1 MAKKRRKR
9 KKKKL
14 PQIAPTS
21 PAVIEPHPEPRPQET
36 VPPRATPSIAPSYLP
51 KTEDLTV
58 LVLLLLAYLFT
69 RLVNVVSFPLHYDE
83 ASYIHWGKVIA
94 GDWSQRFL
102 AAGWGGKQPLHTWLI
117 ALFTMLFSNTIFAG
131 RAVSVLA
138 GGISTLLIW
147 LIARRLFSRRVAYVA
162 AFLYIIAPYHLLYDR
177 IALIDSL
184 LVVEGLAVFW
194 FSIRLLDNPTPW
206 DAAGLALSSTA
217 ALLTKSSGLLFL
229 VLIPVVVILYFDQKE
244 VLIER
249 VKRCAGPLLAVGVT
263 ACLIYFFVFGSTEGA
278 QLVAQFEANRKYTLG
293 FDEIMAMPWD
303 VWGKNAL
310 KSFQVLWHYLTSPLG
325 LLAFCALLVSPWLG
339 KETMLLGLWGVLPIL
354 GFITVSR
361 IFFWRYLLFATPF
374 LLMAEARLLERVYEF
389 AVARFLLAQR
399 LRSPGRST
407 LVRAIGLAS
416 LALICLFALWQD
428 YLLLFDPAD
437 EALTAI
443 ERVQYIDNSFYGLLG
458 MSEYLKE
465 QAQKE
470 EIYVCVNRTYGP
482 VQNGIFLYLEN
493 EPSVQLLVVTPYEG
507 RLVAYD
513 PSTKQIYPK
522 DLLQQRP
529 TFLAGYTEEREAG
542 DFLGGHINLVKR
554 FPSLTGKSYIALYQ
568 VRVDTALQ

>member
-1 MAKKRRKR
+1 MAQKRRRKKRKATRT
-9 KKKKL
+9 
-14 PQIAPTS
+14 AP
-21 PAVIEPHPEPRPQET
+21 PPPVAIETHPERRPQET
-36 VPPRATPSIAPSYLP
+36 VPPRAKPSIALGYLP
-51 KTEDLTV
+51 KKADLIV
-58 LVLLLLAYLFT
+58 SALLLLAYLLT

-83 ASYIHWGKVIA
+83 ASYIHWGKIIA

-102 AAGWGGKQPLHTWLI
+102 AAAWGGKQPLHTWLV
-117 ALFTMLFSNTIFAG
+117 ALFTMFLPNTIFAG
-131 RAVSVLA
+131 RMVSVLA

-147 LIARRLFSRRVAYVA
+147 LIARRLFARRVAYVA

-184 LVVEGLAVFW
+184 LVMEGLAVFW

-310 KSFQVLWHYLTSPLG
+310 KSFQVLWNYLTPPLG
-325 LLAFCALLVSPWLG
+325 FLVFCAVLASPWLG
-339 KETMLLGLWGVLPIL
+339 RETVLLSLWGILPIL
-354 GFITVSR
+354 GTIAIGQT
-361 IFFWRYLLFATPF
+361 FFMRYLLFATPF

-389 AVARFLLAQR
+389 VVARFPRAQR
-399 LRSPGRST
+399 LRSAGRST
-407 LVRAIGLAS
+407 LVSAIGLAS

-428 YLLLFDPAD
+428 YLLLFDPAN

-443 ERVQYIDNSFYGLLG
+443 ERVQYIDNSFYGLIG

-465 QAQKE
+465 QAQRE

-482 VQNGIFLYLEN
+482 VQDGIFLYLEN
-493 EPSVQLLVVTPYEG
+493 EPRVKLLVVTPYEG

-529 TFLAGYTEEREAG
+529 TFLAGYTEEKEAK
-542 DFLGGHINLVKR
+542 DFLSGHIELVKR
-554 FPSLTGKSYIALYQ
+554 FPSLTGRSYIALYQ
-568 VRVDTALQ
+568 VRVGTAFQ